1 MEATTTT
8 APSATQL
15 LFARAVIYTFDLW
28 PALRLAV
35 SEQWGGVESKA
46 KADFLISYL
55 CDEYSEESSTP
66 APAPGQA
73 TATVTTAVCAPSTP
87 DPDDLAEILEGY
99 FADEFE
105 SRLEDE
111 SADWAAARLVQLHKL
126 IYAAFPPTQESLLNA
141 GAELDKL
148 EQAVIALRGK
158 KVTAQRTTREDEIA
172 SGSESESD
180 SQDEQGGHEDA
191 MEVDAPAPRSKPEP
205 VVDEDGFTTVVK
217 GSKRR

>member
-1 MEATTTT
+1 MEATTTTT

-66 APAPGQA
+66 APGQA
-73 TATVTTAVCAPSTP
+73 TATATTAVCAPTTP

-148 EQAVIALRGK
+148 EQATVALRGK
-158 KVTAQRTTREDEIA
+158 KVTAQRTAREDEIA

-180 SQDEQGGHEDA
+180 SQDEQGAPDDA
-191 MEVDAPAPRSKPEP
+191 MEVDPPAPRSKPEP